1 MVAIDGLFD
10 LISMTMNPSSPLNI
24 DSLKNILNVPRVNF
38 FPHNG
43 VTFLDCVTQTRQKDK
58 A

>member
-24 DSLKNILNVPRVNF
+24 DSLKNILNVPRES

>member
-10 LISMTMNPSSPLNI
+10 LILMTMNPSSPLNI
-24 DSLKNILNVPRVNF
+24 DSLKNILNVPRVS

>member
-24 DSLKNILNVPRVNF
+24 DSLKNILNVVRVS
-38 FPHNG
+38 FPHDW